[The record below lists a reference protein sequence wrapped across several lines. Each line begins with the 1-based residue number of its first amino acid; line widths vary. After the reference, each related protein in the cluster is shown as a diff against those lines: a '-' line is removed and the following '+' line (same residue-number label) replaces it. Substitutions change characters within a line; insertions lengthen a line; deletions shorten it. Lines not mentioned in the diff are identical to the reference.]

1 MPVSNVNCGAPLTV
15 TASLNVTV
23 ISNVSDI
30 LYVVSISFE
39 LIEVMEGDNPSMN
52 KFLFA
57 ANEPAAPG
65 TASERSAGL
74 PAASRIIAL
83 FKTRALSLK

>member
-1 MPVSNVNCGAPLTV
+1 M
-15 TASLNVTV
+15 ASLNVTV
-23 ISNVSDI
+23 IPNVSDI

-39 LIEVMEGDNPSMN
+39 LTEVIDGDNPSMN

-65 TASERSAGL
+65 EARERSAEL
-74 PAASRIIAL
+74 PAASSIVPL
-83 FKTRALSLK
+83 LNTKALSLK